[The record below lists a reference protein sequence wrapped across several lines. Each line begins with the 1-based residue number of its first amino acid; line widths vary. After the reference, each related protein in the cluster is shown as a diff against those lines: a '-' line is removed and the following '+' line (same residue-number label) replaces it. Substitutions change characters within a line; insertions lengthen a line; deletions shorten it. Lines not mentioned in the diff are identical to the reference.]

1 MTYVLLTSVLLNFWT
16 QYGKFLLEEKTLIYN
31 YGDFF
36 SIPGLSELFIDKL
49 VTHAMVNL
57 GSISLKASKKLSDT
71 FMPFQFNIM
80 IMKTIIITYL

>member
-16 QYGKFLLEEKTLIYN
+16 QYGKFLLEEKNLIYN

-71 FMPFQFNIM
+71 LCLFNL
-80 IMKTIIITYL
+80 TL